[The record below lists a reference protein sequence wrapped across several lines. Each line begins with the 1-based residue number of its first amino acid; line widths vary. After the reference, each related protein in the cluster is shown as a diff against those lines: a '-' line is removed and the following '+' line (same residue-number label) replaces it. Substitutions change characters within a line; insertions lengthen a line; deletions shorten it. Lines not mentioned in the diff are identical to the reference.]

1 MENLLFTGIDLK
13 QYPKIGGRKQYFQVP
28 IGPKNKLQ
36 KLNPNQCLQGVYE
49 FLFPF
54 FNLKG
59 RKYLWISTVDCGRF

>member
-1 MENLLFTGIDLK
+1 MENLFFTGIELK
-13 QYPKIGGRKQYFQVP
+13 QYPKNGGRKQYFQVP

-54 FNLKG
+54 L
-59 RKYLWISTVDCGRF
+59 I